1 MSAFATIRYAKH
13 DGIATITLDRP
24 EAINAFNVQMRDDIY
39 EALTAVRDDPEVR
52 GVLVR
57 GEGDRGF
64 CAGADLTEFGTA
76 PSQAVARRVR
86 WERDVWGLWLSIPK
100 PFVAALHGYCLG
112 SGVEIA
118 CMCDLRVAADDVVF
132 GMPEVG
138 LGLLPAAGG
147 TQLLPRILGPGRAM
161 ELLLSGRRF
170 GAEEAVSYGLVSHA
184 VPRAE
189 LQSTAQA
196 MLRSA
201 LQAPAAVLAAAKRAV
216 GEGADLPLNQ
226 ALALERRMAD
236 SLR

>member
-1 MSAFATIRYAKH
+1 
-13 DGIATITLDRP
+13 
-24 EAINAFNVQMRDDIY
+24 
-39 EALTAVRDDPEVR
+39 
-52 GVLVR
+52 
-57 GEGDRGF
+57 
-64 CAGADLTEFGTA
+64 
-76 PSQAVARRVR
+76 
-86 WERDVWGLWLSIPK
+86 
-100 PFVAALHGYCLG
+100 LHGYCLG